1 MRMIAIM
8 SVSFF
13 EQVRAL
19 AAPLVLH
26 DAGERLF
33 REGQL
38 VTHLHLVRSGEVLL
52 ERVLPQGGR
61 LVLQR
66 AAADDVLAEASVF
79 AERYHCDAV
88 VTATAGIARIALS
101 DLHEAAR
108 LDPTLMTGFARHL
121 AQQLQR
127 ARHQAELLALRGVG
141 DRLDA
146 WLGLNGG
153 TLPDKGRWRDLAAAL
168 AVTPEALYREIAKRR
183 RGRSKAPK
191 DPIALL

>member
-1 MRMIAIM
+1 MIAIM

-19 AAPLVLH
+19 AAPLVMQ

-33 REGQL
+33 REGQP

-52 ERVLPQGGR
+52 ER
-61 LVLQR
+61 VLQR

>member
-13 EQVRAL
+13 DQVRAL
-19 AAPLVLH
+19 AAPMVLH
-26 DAGERLF
+26 DTGERLF
-33 REGQL
+33 REGQP

-52 ERVLPQGGR
+52 ERVLPQGSR

-88 VTATAGIARIALS
+88 VTATAGIARVALS
-101 DLHEAAR
+101 DLHEAAKR
-108 LDPTLMTGFARHL
+108 EPALMAGFARHL

-127 ARHQAELLALRGVG
+127 ARHQSQLLALRGVG
-141 DRLDA
+141 ERLDA
-146 WLGLNGG
+146 WLSLNGG
-153 TLPDKGRWRDLAAAL
+153 ALPEKGRWRDLAAAL
-168 AVTPEALYREIAKRR
+168 GVTPEALYREIARRR
-183 RGRSKAPK
+183 RG
-191 DPIALL
+191 